1 MNNVIET
8 DKVDAEFRP
17 VVPVVLLL
25 RPEVDEV
32 EVVANLVV
40 VPEVEV
46 VPDLVVEV
54 VLDLV
59 VDEEVEVVPD
69 LVVEE
74 VVVGALVVE
83 EVAPLEEDVALSFL
97 VPYWQPDPP
106 WLFLIASP

>member
-17 VVPVVLLL
+17 VVPLVLLL
-25 RPEVDEV
+25 RPEVDVV

-46 VPDLVVEV
+46 VP
-54 VLDLV
+54 DLV

-74 VVVGALVVE
+74 VVVGALVV